1 MAGEVLSKQRLE
13 EIREDVY
20 QVHEWSGIDIRHSD
34 VRLLI
39 ETIDHYVLRAEAAE
53 REAEECRKLRE
64 ILNRLRRMPCW
75 DEDCGDSEYGYDGYT
90 CTGCQA
96 VEMYET
102 LLAAKGGE
110 DGK

>member
-53 REAEECRKLRE
+53 RDNRRARALLTDVIAWLDSGCDLAMLETEIRE
-64 ILNRLRRMPCW
+64 F
-75 DEDCGDSEYGYDGYT
+75 
-90 CTGCQA
+90 
-96 VEMYET
+96 
-102 LLAAKGGE
+102 LAAKGGE

>member
-53 REAEECRKLRE
+53 REAEECRKLE
-64 ILNRLRRMPCW
+64 SECENMAMMIRRMSW
-75 DEDCGDSEYGYDGYT
+75 
-90 CTGCQA
+90 Q
-96 VEMYET
+96 
-102 LLAAKGGE
+102 LAKYKPDATVLKQAKGYLEKIGRQGNILRDE
-110 DGK
+110 T